1 MELHLAIKNILKY
14 QGVDFLLDPKMINAL
29 MDFQAYDQ
37 HPALKN
43 IFRTLHQDGYVK
55 KVRDAGKWDASC
67 DQMVYEIERDYAF
80 PHDIIELTLKNIAV
94 GLGYNCILPNL
105 SSSNQSRSNTNP
117 PAPSTPSAPLKQW
130 SNMTVKEK
138 EKFLNSFVEIRP
150 SNCGL
155 EYVSVYLA
163 DRSSIYSKNDIH
175 FDINYELKGKLT
187 KSLSINFMYAVYDR
201 ANRIRQTEVMTSTLS
216 GKKGKEYDIIDH
228 RTVSLNFRPKE
239 IGKIL
244 LFLEES

>member
-14 QGVDFLLDPKMINAL
+14 QGEDFLLDPKMINAL
-29 MDFQAYDQ
+29 IDFQAYDQ

-43 IFRTLHQDGYVK
+43 IFRTLHQDGYIK
-55 KVRDAGKWDASC
+55 KVKDAGKWDASC
-67 DQMVYEIERDYAF
+67 DQIVYEIERDYAF
-80 PHDIIELTLKNIAV
+80 PKDFIEYILKSIAV
-94 GLGYNCILPNL
+94 GLDYNCILPKL
-105 SSSNQSRSNTNP
+105 SSSHQSYPNINQQ
-117 PAPSTPSAPLKQW
+117 APTHPIKQW
-130 SNMTVKEK
+130 SNMTSKEK

-163 DRSSIYSKNDIH
+163 DRSGIYSKNDVH

-187 KSLSINFMYAVYDR
+187 KSISINFMYAVFDK

-228 RTVSLNFRPKE
+228 RNVSLNFRPKE

-244 LFLEES
+244 LFLEEA

>member
-14 QGVDFLLDPKMINAL
+14 QGEDFLLDPKMINAL
-29 MDFQAYDQ
+29 IDFQAYDQ

-43 IFRTLHQDGYVK
+43 IFRALHQDGYVK
-55 KVRDAGKWDASC
+55 KVKDAGKWDASC
-67 DQMVYEIERDYAF
+67 DQLVYEIERDYAF
-80 PHDIIELTLKNIAV
+80 PQDLVELMLKSVAV
-94 GLGYNCILPNL
+94 GLEYNCLLPNL
-105 SSSNQSRSNTNP
+105 PSSNQSQSRTNS
-117 PAPSTPSAPLKQW
+117 PASSTPLKQW

-163 DRSSIYSKNDIH
+163 DRSSIYSKNEIH

-187 KSLSINFMYAVYDR
+187 KSLSINFMYAIFDK

-228 RTVSLNFRPKE
+228 RNVSLNFRPKE